1 VNALERLRQALLE
14 EGEPLAS
21 TLGAK
26 VGDTPCEIGRLASS
40 GPRAATDPPEYELL
54 VEAIY
59 EGYRLHYAS
68 PRLID
73 TSDRNLALLAGDRLY
88 AFGLERLVAL
98 GDLAAVRE
106 LADVITLCALLAA
119 RGELASCEALWI
131 ACARAVGYGAGHE
144 HERVKALL
152 REGDPEG
159 GPALAALIAPHA
171 LA

>member
-1 VNALERLRQALLE
+1 VKVLERLRQALLE
-14 EGEPLAS
+14 EGEPLAA
-21 TLGAK
+21 TLSAMAPDATG
-26 VGDTPCEIGRLASS
+26 EIGR
-40 GPRAATDPPEYELL
+40 RAASGLEYELL

-59 EGYRLHYAS
+59 EGYRLHYGS

-88 AFGLERLVAL
+88 ALGLERLVAL

-131 ACARAVGYGAGHE
+131 ACARAVGYGADHE

-159 GPALAALIAPHA
+159 SPALAALIAPHA